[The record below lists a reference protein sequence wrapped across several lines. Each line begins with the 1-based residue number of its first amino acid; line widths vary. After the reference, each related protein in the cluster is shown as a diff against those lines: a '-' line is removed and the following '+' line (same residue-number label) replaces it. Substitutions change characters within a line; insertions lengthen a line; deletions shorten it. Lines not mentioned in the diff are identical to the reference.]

1 MQLQAYLN
9 NKPHGSKKE
18 FARELGITKTWLY
31 LIMSGQR
38 LPSAI
43 LCIKIEELTKKKVKR
58 KELRPD
64 IFVGA

>member
-1 MQLQAYLN
+1 MQLKEYLD
-9 NKPHGSKKE
+9 NKPHGSKME
-18 FARELGITKTWLY
+18 FARDLGVTKTWLY
-31 LIMSGQR
+31 LIMSGKK

-43 LCIKIEELTKKKVKR
+43 FCIKIEELTKKKVKR